1 MSDVESRVSVRG
13 LAEWL
18 LRDYL
23 TDLGARPDPGEPAA
37 PQMAAEGWR
46 VSWTRGTARV
56 LGSILGLTQ
65 FDLVFAGDAAAV
77 MQVEEAFMRKAQRGG
92 G

>member
-1 MSDVESRVSVRG
+1 MSDIERTVSVRG

-23 TDLGARPDPGEPAA
+23 TELGARPDPREPAA
-37 PQMAAEGWR
+37 PRMMAAGWR
-46 VSWTRGTARV
+46 VSWTRDTVRMS
-56 LGSILGLTQ
+56 GSALALTQ
-65 FDLVFAGDAAAV
+65 FDLVFSGDADAV
-77 MQVEEAFMRKAQRGG
+77 ARAQAEFMRKAQRGG